1 MSRLLS
7 APRPRAWLELAVVAA
22 SCVLWWAF
30 ARSEELAMALFGSE
44 AERAFYEL
52 DYAFERVL
60 AVWTLGVGL
69 AAGLLTGAVVLRRIP
84 APPGSPQG
92 WIYVAVS
99 FAVLGAAIL
108 TARAATRRP
117 LLDANAAVSLA
128 TGAALLGA
136 LEVRATA
143 NARRRTAGR
152 IEPDRGTT
160 AR

>member
-1 MSRLLS
+1 
-7 APRPRAWLELAVVAA
+7 
-22 SCVLWWAF
+22 
-30 ARSEELAMALFGSE
+30 
-44 AERAFYEL
+44 
-52 DYAFERVL
+52 
-60 AVWTLGVGL
+60 VWTLGVGL

-99 FAVLGAAIL
+99 FAVIGAAIL

-117 LLDANAAVSLA
+117 LLDAEAAVSLA
-128 TGAALLGA
+128 AGAALLGA